1 MQEIRAGAP
10 PSYQPLM
17 HSPEPA
23 ACTRAPCTLAHSLEN
38 TKHARSKQRRSFAPL
53 PRRVSTE
60 PERDRRRQA
69 AEDAERSQH
78 SGHVETRRLE
88 ASAIRPCSTPRQRQ
102 ATLRAPSAL
111 GLPRSASAKLP
122 MRWRPGHLCLHPIC
136 TSYDRHWAADDADS
150 GRLEGLERDWQH
162 EWGIGGSQASCR
174 RMIAFRPCKV
184 YCVFLCVGSLW
195 LWRA

>member
-1 MQEIRAGAP
+1 
-10 PSYQPLM
+10 M
-17 HSPEPA
+17 H
-23 ACTRAPCTLAHSLEN
+23 ACTRAPCTLVHSLGN
-38 TKHARSKQRRSFAPL
+38 ANHARSKQRRSFAPL

-69 AEDAERSQH
+69 AEDAEGSQH

-88 ASAIRPCSTPRQRQ
+88 ASAVRPCSTPRQRQ
-102 ATLRAPSAL
+102 ATLRPPSAL

-122 MRWRPGHLCLHPIC
+122 IRCWRPDICVC
-136 TSYDRHWAADDADS
+136 TSYGRHWAADDADS

-174 RMIAFRPCKV
+174 RMIASRPCM
-184 YCVFLCVGSLW
+184 CLLCVGSLW
-195 LWRA
+195 LWRAYPLGVHD